1 MLFSIHVVSQFL
13 ETFYERMDGTL
24 MDSPLIITIII
35 AILLVAALV
44 IVLVYNQKKYRGSKL
59 PDVARQKGDYT
70 HMKCPRCNHLN
81 YVEESSY
88 MKICKSCGWN
98 LTEPY
103 ILTSCV
109 LNLNE
114 ELNWEDLSQDL
125 KENDRVF
132 LKRDLFVEED
142 MEKIAVLNKD
152 YEKIGWIPE
161 DLSKKLIEDIEMS
174 SKIYSIIKK
183 IQPSQNIEIL
193 ITNDVQK
200 L

>member
-1 MLFSIHVVSQFL
+1 MN
-13 ETFYERMDGTL
+13 
-24 MDSPLIITIII
+24 SPLTVTIVI
-35 AILLVAALV
+35 AIILVISLV
-44 IVLVYNQKKYRGSKL
+44 IVLIYNQRKYRGSKL
-59 PDVARQKGDYT
+59 PDRQKGDYT

-81 YVEESSY
+81 YVDESSY
-88 MKICKSCGWN
+88 MKLCNSCGWN

-103 ILTSCV
+103 IFASCV

-114 ELNWEDLSQDL
+114 ELNWDEISADL

-152 YEKIGWIPE
+152 YEKIGWIPG
-161 DLSKKLIEDIEMS
+161 DISKKLIEDIEMS

-183 IQPSQNIEIL
+183 IQPSQNIEIV
-193 ITNDVQK
+193 ITNDVQR
-200 L
+200 LYSESS